1 MYEFLGI
8 SVILAALLLLNA
20 GASAATAVIW
30 RLITPMVASLSART
44 RSDLLFTLRLAAPAF
59 SIVVV
64 FLFII
69 PAYLDYEP
77 RTTTEVVSKKLAALA
92 LVSFASI
99 AFALGRTIRS
109 GRATA
114 KLRRQWLQKAER
126 IHMPGI
132 DVPAFRIS
140 HHFPIIAIVGTLR
153 PCLFIADNVLSSL
166 NQDEIAAAIA
176 HESAHLAARDNLKRT
191 LLRLCGDSLFV
202 VPFGRTVERM
212 WAENIESAADEFA
225 ARQSAANALNL
236 ASALVTIAKMVPA
249 GARADVPLAAYL
261 TGAEE
266 TQGIRSRIRRLI
278 EMSSNGSLRRMSN
291 SPSHWL
297 PMVSFAV
304 FAAGA
309 AIAASSPRVL
319 IGVHEI
325 LELAVNLLC

>member
-1 MYEFLGI
+1 MYESLGI

-20 GASAATAVIW
+20 GASGVTALIW
-30 RLITPMVASLSART
+30 RLITQMVTSFSART
-44 RSDLLFTLRLAAPAF
+44 RSDLLLTLRLAAPAF

-64 FLFII
+64 VLFIV

-77 RTTTEVVSKKLAALA
+77 RNTAEIVSKKLAALA
-92 LVSFASI
+92 LVSLASI
-99 AFALGRTIRS
+99 GFALWRTIRS
-109 GRATA
+109 WRATA

-153 PCLFIADNVLSSL
+153 PRLFIADNVLSSL

-176 HESAHLAARDNLKRT
+176 HERAHLAARDNLKRT
-191 LLRLCGDSLFV
+191 LLRLCSDSLFL
-202 VPFGRTVERM
+202 VPFGRTVECM
-212 WAENIESAADEFA
+212 WAESIESAADEFA
-225 ARQSAANALNL
+225 ARQSPATALNL

-249 GARADVPLAAYL
+249 GARADVPLGAYL
-261 TGAEE
+261 VGAAE
-266 TQGIRSRIRRLI
+266 TQGVRSRIRRLI

-291 SPSHWL
+291 SPSHLL
-297 PMVSFAV
+297 PVVSFAV
-304 FAAGA
+304 FACVA
-309 AIAASSPRVL
+309 AIAASNPKVL

-325 LELAVNLLC
+325 LEFAVKLLC